1 MKLTSNKKIDRAF
14 KSPWKLK
21 LFFIRYLPMAF
32 LAGLKVSTF
41 DEKHAVVTLPYK
53 YLTKNPFRSVYFA
66 CQAMAAELSTAII
79 CLQALEKFEADISM
93 LVVELE
99 ANFTKKAVGTITFS
113 CRNHHNLDEIF
124 GSSIAENSPQN
135 LSFKSIGMDQDG
147 ETVAEFTIT
156 WSFKPRN

>member
-1 MKLTSNKKIDRAF
+1 MKLTSNKKITRLF

-21 LFFIRYLPMAF
+21 LFFIRHLPMAF
-32 LAGLKVSTF
+32 LAGLKVSAF

-79 CLQALEKFEADISM
+79 CLQALGKFEADISM
-93 LVVELE
+93 LVIDLE
-99 ANFTKKAVGTITFS
+99 ASFVKKAVGTVTFS
-113 CRNHHNLDEIF
+113 CRNHHDLHEIF
-124 GSSIAENSPQN
+124 GNCIAENRSQN
-135 LSFKSIGMDQDG
+135 LSFKSIGVDQDG
-147 ETVAEFTIT
+147 ETVAEFTIN

>member
-1 MKLTSNKKIDRAF
+1 MKLTSNKKFSRVF
-14 KSPWKLK
+14 KNPWKLK
-21 LFFIRYLPMAF
+21 LFFIRHLPMAF

-41 DEKHAVVTLPYK
+41 DDKHAVVTLPYR

-66 CQAMAAELSTAII
+66 CQAMAAELTTAII
-79 CLQALEKFEADISM
+79 CLQALQKFEADISM

-124 GSSIAENSPQN
+124 SNCITEKTSQS